1 MNLKR
6 FCTRF
11 REMRTCY
18 VGSKVSFLDKIF
30 YAVDYVFAFII
41 HGASI
46 SDYFAYGFYKL
57 RYKGRKEYITYR
69 RYHVIQNK
77 CNKVSDR
84 CLCREK
90 NKFNE
95 LFKEF
100 LGRDWIDVNNVD
112 EMLFISFCHKYPVI
126 FIKEINGYRGIGTRK
141 IETENLNAKDLY
153 NELISDINSHYIA
166 EEQITQISELANF
179 HPWSINTIRIVT
191 VYDTINDKVHIM
203 NARLRMGNKKNNVD
217 NFHFSGIGANIN
229 IETGI
234 IDTIGYDA
242 HNNTYIVHP
251 ITGKQI
257 IGAQIPYW
265 EECKTFVERAARH
278 IPSVRY
284 IGWDIVIQSGGHF
297 LLIEGNDNAD
307 HDFQQL
313 HNCGLWKQYQSIIK
327 RF

>member
-18 VGSKVSFLDKIF
+18 VGTKVSFLDKIF

-41 HGASI
+41 
-46 SDYFAYGFYKL
+46 
-57 RYKGRKEYITYR
+57 
-69 RYHVIQNK
+69 
-77 CNKVSDR
+77 
-84 CLCREK
+84 
-90 NKFNE
+90 NE
-95 LFKEF
+95 LYKEF

-166 EEQITQISELANF
+166 EEQITQISELENF
-179 HPWSINTIRIVT
+179 HPCSINTIRIVT

-251 ITGKQI
+251 ITGKQMI
-257 IGAQIPYW
+257 MLIMIFSN
-265 EECKTFVERAARH
+265 CT
-278 IPSVRY
+278 
-284 IGWDIVIQSGGHF
+284 IVVY
-297 LLIEGNDNAD
+297 GNNIN
-307 HDFQQL
+307 L
-313 HNCGLWKQYQSIIK
+313 
-327 RF
+327 